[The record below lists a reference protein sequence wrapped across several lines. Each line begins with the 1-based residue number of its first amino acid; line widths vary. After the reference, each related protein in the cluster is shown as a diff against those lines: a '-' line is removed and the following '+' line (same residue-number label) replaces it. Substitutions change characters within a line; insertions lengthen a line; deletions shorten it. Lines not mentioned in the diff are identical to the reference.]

1 MSPEVPSR
9 PPEAP
14 PTLFQRLRAAPVST
28 TLFAICIVVFAIAER
43 DGSTQS
49 IPTLLKFGATSR
61 ELVWRG
67 EYWRLF
73 TSMFL
78 HIGAVHLIWN
88 IVAGFSWTAPF
99 EQVMRPV
106 RFLVIYL
113 LSGLAGSAVSVI
125 GHDAVAAGASGAL
138 FGVIGGVIVLQCKV
152 LGSWS
157 ALWAQPD
164 IRRNLV
170 MMLIWLGIG
179 PIAGFDSFAHLG
191 GMLAGAALTWTLVPM
206 HWGNF
211 SAAVAAVALTVWV
224 SLRPMPGLHDDWFAR
239 DRARVAF
246 EKHDWEAVVHETD
259 TLQVKTDPRLAV
271 YRAVALTA
279 LNRPAEAVPLLPLT
293 SLNPVGTALLRAEVH
308 SGLAKY
314 DEALEDLRVGLED
327 SPEEVALLRM
337 KVGVLLSK
345 GDTAKADEVMSEL
358 ILIAPV
364 DSDVRSLQARVF
376 LFTRRPD
383 KALQILDE
391 LRAQSPG
398 SQSPDYVEL
407 LTNLGRY
414 DEARAALAAAEMPP
428 TAKEQLGCF
437 LELSAGELE
446 AATKVCANDKNLL
459 LVELR
464 AALAAAKGDCDPARK
479 LFANAPHTRFNQ
491 AISASCFIKE
501 QQWPKATELVD
512 KMLETDPLDL
522 EILLLKA
529 SLVRGDQ
536 GYDEVM
542 KKLEGHEAQATHS
555 LMWQLLTPEMKEAL
569 PRK

>member
-1 MSPEVPSR
+1 
-9 PPEAP
+9 
-14 PTLFQRLRAAPVST
+14 LFQRLRAAPVST
-28 TLFAICIVVFAIAER
+28 TIFAICIVVFAIAER
-43 DGSTQS
+43 DGSTKS

-61 ELVWRG
+61 ELVWQG

-99 EQVMRPV
+99 ERVMRPV

-138 FGVIGGVIVLQCKV
+138 FGVIGGVIVLQRKA

-157 ALWAQPD
+157 ALWAQPE

-191 GMLAGAALTWTLVPM
+191 GLLAGAALTWTLVPM

-211 SAAVAAVALTVWV
+211 GAAVAAVALTVWV
-224 SLRPMPGLHDDWFAR
+224 SLRPMPGLHDDWFAVE
-239 DRARVAF
+239 RARVAF
-246 EKHDWEAVVHETD
+246 EKSDWEAVIHETD
-259 TLQVKTDPRLAV
+259 TLAVKTEPRLAL
-271 YRAVALTA
+271 YRAVALIS
-279 LNRPAEAVPLLPLT
+279 LNRPAEAMSLLPSV
-293 SLNPVGTALLRAEVH
+293 SLNPVGNAVMRAEVH

-327 SPEEVALLRM
+327 SPEQVMLLRM
-337 KVGVLLSK
+337 KIRVLLLK
-345 GDTAKADEVMSEL
+345 GDTAKADEVASEL
-358 ILIAPV
+358 ALIAPA
-364 DSDVRSLQARVF
+364 DHDVRALQAKV
-376 LFTRRPD
+376 LLATRRPE
-383 KALQILDE
+383 KALDLLNE
-391 LRAQSPG
+391 LRAQTPGGFSPE
-398 SQSPDYVEL
+398 YIEALIV
-407 LTNLGRY
+407 LGRY
-414 DEARAALAAAEMPP
+414 DEARAALPAEKMEAN
-428 TAKEQLGCF
+428 TKEQLSCY
-437 LELSAGELE
+437 LEASAGEFE
-446 AATKVCANDKNLL
+446 AATKACANEKNLWL
-459 LVELR
+459 IELR
-464 AALAAAKGDCDPARK
+464 AAIAAAKGDCDPARK
-479 LFANAPHTRFNQ
+479 LFTNAPRTRFNEM
-491 AISASCFIKE
+491 ISASCFIKE
-501 QQWPKATELVD
+501 QQWKKATELVD
-512 KMLETDPLDL
+512 KLLETDPLDL
-522 EILLLKA
+522 EVLLLKA

-542 KKLEGHEAQATHS
+542 KKLEGREAQATHS

-569 PRK
+569 PRR